1 MKLFNQKINLS
12 LIPAWIPVVVFIVTL
27 VGFADAVYLTV
38 EHYSNVIPPC
48 NIGGC
53 ETVLTSQY
61 SQIVGIPVSLVG
73 SIYYFCISVLLLMYI
88 DTKKEIYLRIPFLVS
103 IMGMLASL
111 WFIYLMIFVI
121 KAFCPYCAVSATT
134 STIIFVLAYYSVLKS
149 QYLSRQAQE

>member
-12 LIPAWIPVVVFIVTL
+12 IIPAWIPIVVLIVAL
-27 VGFADAVYLTV
+27 AGFADAVYLTI

-53 ETVLTSQY
+53 ETVLTSRY
-61 SQIVGIPVSLVG
+61 SQVIGVPVSLIG
-73 SIYYFCISVLLLMYI
+73 SVYYLFISVLLLVYL

-103 IMGMLASL
+103 ILGIITSL
-111 WFIYLMIFVI
+111 WFIFLMIFVI

-134 STIIFVLAYYSVLKS
+134 STIIFVLAYYSLLKS
-149 QYLSRQAQE
+149 QYLLRQVQE